1 MRVRG
6 DNAPSNAFTLEE
18 QPKKPGFFLVRFYE
32 NAQEFS
38 ETRDGLTIT
47 GWEYDEYHLEQP
59 TISREDIEGNLEV
72 YLRAAKEAEVTPESR
87 LEDVEQNKADKQEVA
102 AVWDSMAA
110 AYQEGVQSA

>member
-6 DNAPSNAFTLEE
+6 DNNPGTFSIEAMPN
-18 QPKKPGFFLVRFYE
+18 KPGWCLVRFYE
-32 NAQEFS
+32 NHQEYNRRAG
-38 ETRDGLTIT
+38 RDHHH

-59 TISREDIEGNLEV
+59 TISQEDIEGNLEV

>member
-1 MRVRG
+1 MRVRV
-6 DNAPSNAFTLEE
+6 DNNPGTFSIEAMPN
-18 QPKKPGFFLVRFYE
+18 KPGWCLVRFYE
-32 NAQEFS
+32 NHQEYTEELD
-38 ETRDGLTIT
+38 ETTIT

-59 TISREDIEGNLEV
+59 TISQEDIEGNLEV

-87 LEDVEQNKADKQEVA
+87 LKDVEQNKADKQEVT

>member
-6 DNAPSNAFTLEE
+6 DNDPGTFSVEAMPN
-18 QPKKPGFFLVRFYE
+18 KPGWCLVRFYE
-32 NAQEFS
+32 NVEEYHEELD
-38 ETRDGLTIT
+38 ETTIT

-59 TISREDIEGNLEV
+59 TISQEDIEGNLEV
-72 YLRAAKEAEVTPESR
+72 YLRAAKESEVTQESR

>member
-59 TISREDIEGNLEV
+59 TISQEDIEGNLEV

>member
-6 DNAPSNAFTLEE
+6 DNNPGTISIEAIPN
-18 QPKKPGFFLVRFYE
+18 KPGWCLVRFYE
-32 NAQEFS
+32 NPQEYTEELD
-38 ETRDGLTIT
+38 ETTIT

-59 TISREDIEGNLEV
+59 TISQEDIEGNLEV

-87 LEDVEQNKADKQEVA
+87 LKDVEQNKADKQEVT

>member
-6 DNAPSNAFTLEE
+6 DNNPGTFSIEAMPN
-18 QPKKPGFFLVRFYE
+18 KPGWCLVRFYE
-32 NAQEFS
+32 HHQEYTEELD
-38 ETRDGLTIT
+38 ETTIT

-59 TISREDIEGNLEV
+59 TISQEDIEGNLEV

-87 LEDVEQNKADKQEVA
+87 LKDVEQNKADKQEVT

>member
-6 DNAPSNAFTLEE
+6 DNNPGTFSIEAMPN
-18 QPKKPGFFLVRFYE
+18 KPGWCLVRFYE
-32 NAQEFS
+32 NHQEYTEELD
-38 ETRDGLTIT
+38 ETTIT

-59 TISREDIEGNLEV
+59 TISQEDIEGNLEV
-72 YLRAAKEAEVTPESR
+72 YLRAAKENEVTPESR
-87 LEDVEQNKADKQEVA
+87 LEDVEKNKADKQEVA

>member
-6 DNAPSNAFTLEE
+6 DNNPGTFSVEAMPN
-18 QPKKPGFFLVRFYE
+18 KPGWCLVRFYE
-32 NAQEFS
+32 NVEEYHEELD
-38 ETRDGLTIT
+38 ETTIT

-59 TISREDIEGNLEV
+59 TISQEDIEGNLEV
-72 YLRAAKEAEVTPESR
+72 YLRAAKEAEG
-87 LEDVEQNKADKQEVA
+87 LEDVEKNKADKQEVA

>member
-1 MRVRG
+1 MSGAVLRE
-6 DNAPSNAFTLEE
+6 PPEYTEE
-18 QPKKPGFFLVRFYE
+18 LD
-32 NAQEFS
+32 
-38 ETRDGLTIT
+38 ETTIT

-59 TISREDIEGNLEV
+59 TISQEDIEGNLEV
-72 YLRAAKEAEVTPESR
+72 YLRAAKEAEVTQESR

>member
-6 DNAPSNAFTLEE
+6 DNNPGTFSIEAVPN
-18 QPKKPGFFLVRFYE
+18 QPGWCMVRFYE
-32 NAQEFS
+32 NAQEYT
-38 ETRDGLTIT
+38 EELDEATIT

-59 TISREDIEGNLEV
+59 TISQEDIEGNLEV
-72 YLRAAKEAEVTPESR
+72 YLRAAKENEVTPESR
-87 LEDVEQNKADKQEVA
+87 LEDVEKNKADKQEVA